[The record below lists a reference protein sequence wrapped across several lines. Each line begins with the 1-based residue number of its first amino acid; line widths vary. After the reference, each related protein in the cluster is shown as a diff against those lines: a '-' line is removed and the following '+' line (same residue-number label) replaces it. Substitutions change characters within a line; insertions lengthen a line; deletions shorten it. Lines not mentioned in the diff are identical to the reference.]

1 MTFFLVTLLVL
12 FACNAPVA
20 FAMMGTAIA
29 FMLMRGTIPLL
40 TIPQKVVEGMN
51 SFVLLSVPF
60 FLLAGVVM
68 NTGGITARI
77 FRFARTLVGHIRGGL
92 GHANVVAGMI
102 MAGMSGSAQAD
113 AAGLGQ
119 IAIDGMR
126 REGYDVGFSAS
137 VTAAAATIGPIIPP
151 SIILVIYG
159 SLGGVSVGALLIGG
173 ILPGVLMGIC
183 LMTAVWVISGR
194 RGYPI
199 HARASLREVLHSAR
213 ETIWALLAP
222 VILIGGILSGY
233 FTPTEA
239 GAVAAIYAFIVAAFV
254 YREIGWADIP
264 RILGEVAIANAG
276 IMLIIGAAAPFGWSI
291 TWEGIP
297 RAVADA
303 IFDISRTQWVVLLLI
318 NVALLIA
325 GMFMEGIAILTVL
338 MPVLREL
345 AVQTGVDLVHFGLVV
360 CLNLMIGTL
369 TPPVGVVAYII
380 CIITNL
386 SFPELMKDL
395 WPFIVALIV
404 ALAVI
409 TYFPPIVLILPKLV
423 FG

>member
-1 MTFFLVTLLVL
+1 MTFFLVVLMAL
-12 FACNAPVA
+12 FALNVPVA
-20 FAMMGTAIA
+20 FGMMGTAIA
-29 FMLMRGTIPLL
+29 FMVLRGTIPLL

-51 SFVLLSVPF
+51 TFILLAVPF
-60 FLLAGVVM
+60 FLLAGIVM

-77 FRFARTLVGHIRGGL
+77 FRFARALVGHIRGGL
-92 GHANVVAGMI
+92 GHTSVVAGMI

-119 IAIDGMR
+119 IAIEGMR
-126 REGYDVGFSAS
+126 REGYGVGFSAS
-137 VTAAAATIGPIIPP
+137 VVAGAATIGPIIPP

-173 ILPGVLMGIC
+173 IVPGILMGIC
-183 LMTAVWVISGR
+183 LMAAVAIISRR
-194 RGYPI
+194 RGYPV
-199 HARASLREVLHSAR
+199 HARAPWREVIQSFR
-213 ETIWALLAP
+213 ETVWALLAP
-222 VILIGGILSGY
+222 VVLIGGILSGY

-239 GAVAAIYAFIVAAFV
+239 GAVAALYAFVVSAFV
-254 YREIGWADIP
+254 YREIGWSDVP

-303 IFDISRTQWVVLLLI
+303 IFGISQTKWVVLVLI
-318 NVALLIA
+318 NVALLVA

-345 AVQTGVDLVHFGLVV
+345 AVHTGVDLVHFGIMV

-369 TPPVGVVAYII
+369 TPPVGVVAYIV

-386 SFPELMKDL
+386 SFMELMRDL
-395 WPFIVALIV
+395 WPFIVALLV
-404 ALAVI
+404 SLAVI
-409 TYFPPIVLILPKLV
+409 TLFPPLVLFLPKIV